1 MTNKVFDV
9 EAPEAVLRE
18 AAGEKKAPAVVY
30 GGICNWDAEDLVDAR
45 ETFDKIIWTPS
56 AHGSFLVMLVL
67 ATLPQ
72 NCMLPVS
79 KALLSHERAV
89 DATPSTPQRIL
100 RRASRP
106 APSARRRWCRR
117 RCATPRR
124 TRDARAPRRWR
135 GFWPRPQR
143 GLDALRAERRH
154 RRYFTTLSHHVA
166 LLRADGRPLAGGATQ
181 FAAIHA
187 KASYL
192 EQVQGYGRS
201 GEKTLDDGIQRHDLF
216 DVLEP
221 RDPALELS
229 PFDMIKRALCS
240 QPGLH
245 TPGESVES
253 KVTTGYKSRINWNE
267 DASVER
273 ADEVNALVV
282 NFLPLLATESPR
294 TIVMAAPALK
304 YAADTHL
311 LLALGGK
318 TKANDFAVVDK
329 LPKKGNL
336 GPGGVHQVAVR
347 TRTGGTASAPQYTY
361 QLHTYQKKKYWRPT
375 TSPSKALGITF
386 DLLVKLLECGHL
398 PEGALPAS
406 LKLLELLQTR

>member
-1 MTNKVFDV
+1 MGLA
-9 EAPEAVLRE
+9 EA
-18 AAGEKKAPAVVY
+18 
-30 GGICNWDAEDLVDAR
+30 
-45 ETFDKIIWTPS
+45 
-56 AHGSFLVMLVL
+56 
-67 ATLPQ
+67 
-72 NCMLPVS
+72 
-79 KALLSHERAV
+79 
-89 DATPSTPQRIL
+89 ST
-100 RRASRP
+100 S
-106 APSARRRWCRR
+106 
-117 RCATPRR
+117 
-124 TRDARAPRRWR
+124 
-135 GFWPRPQR
+135 
-143 GLDALRAERRH
+143 ALRAERRH

-181 FAAIHA
+181 FISTHG

-253 KVTTGYKSRINWNE
+253 KVTTGYKSRIHWNE
-267 DASVER
+267 DASIER

-311 LLALGGK
+311 LHALGGK

-336 GPGGVHQVAVR
+336 GPGGVHQVALRIRSVTQRDFR
-347 TRTGGTASAPQYTY
+347 TFPNFQVAST
-361 QLHTYQKKKYWRPT
+361 
-375 TSPSKALGITF
+375 PS
-386 DLLVKLLECGHL
+386 
-398 PEGALPAS
+398 S
-406 LKLLELLQTR
+406 